1 MPTQGSHAGTGAT
14 RQARADVQLV
24 SMDFREV
31 LAGMWQRRLSI
42 VLCGLLAGAVAYGVA
57 AISTA
62 KYTIGAQVLVDNF
75 ETPFTRAQPNETA
88 ADRRQVDPA
97 DVQSQVEVLRSRDIA
112 KQVVEEL
119 RLVEQPEFN
128 PSPDEMSALKLVL
141 VALGFSSDPR
151 RQTPQQRAL
160 AAYYNKVK
168 VYQIPLSKVI
178 VIEASSRD
186 PRMAAALV
194 NTTAETYVRATREL
208 QSEST
213 GRARTWLSEQI
224 EDLRKKVVESEG
236 AVEEFRAR
244 AGLLKGQNASTLNT
258 QELSELSSQIVIA
271 QTQRSEAQTK
281 ARAIRDLLSRTGTVD
296 TSIDVLNSALIQ
308 RLREQQ
314 IALKRTLAQLST
326 VYLDSHPRIIGV
338 NSELVDLDRQ
348 LRSEA
353 LKVVHSL
360 EQEAKVAATREG
372 ALRAGLA
379 ELKSRA
385 SGDNQDEVRL
395 RALEREATANRTLLE
410 TFLGRFSDAST
421 RQQLDAQPGMARV
434 IARADPPSQPSFPKV
449 GPMVLIGL
457 AGGLTLGLGFA
468 FLAEVM
474 GAASRVFEPAMRA
487 NAPPGAEMHVSSSRE
502 TPGLALPKTAPASAG
517 PRLSGFDAAANPGG
531 AGQPRD
537 AATSALRSVASW
549 LVSQRQTLGI
559 NRYALVSLGGT
570 DALAAGAAVALAR
583 GVAGQG
589 IKVIIIDASIAD
601 RPLARLFD
609 LGKARGLV
617 DLLAGQATFSDVI
630 VRDWHS
636 GAHVL
641 PAGLG
646 DGAAPALIAGERMA
660 MVLDALDHA
669 YDVVLVHVGT
679 VAQPEPASRGLI
691 ARCPGALLFA
701 PAARSRDAAAI
712 LAHLQRLGARATRII
727 KVEAGAPRSGE
738 PMSAPLAAN
747 G

>member
-1 MPTQGSHAGTGAT
+1 M
-14 RQARADVQLV
+14 QLV

-31 LAGMWQRRLSI
+31 LAGMWRRRLSI

-128 PSPDEMSALKLVL
+128 PSPDEMGPLKLVL

-178 VIEASSRD
+178 VIEASSGD

-296 TSIDVLNSALIQ
+296 TSIDVLNSVLIQ

-353 LKVVHSL
+353 LKVVQSL

-372 ALRAGLA
+372 ALRASLA

-474 GAASRVFEPAMRA
+474 GAASRVFEPAMRG
-487 NAPPGAEMHVSSSRE
+487 NALPGAEV
-502 TPGLALPKTAPASAG
+502 PGLAPPHHEIPGLAMPKTAPAQHSV
-517 PRLSGFDAAANPGG
+517 FDAAANPGG

-570 DALAAGAAVALAR
+570 DALAASAAVALAR

-609 LGKARGLV
+609 LGKVRGLV

-630 VRDWHS
+630 VRDKHS

-669 YDVVLVHVGT
+669 YDLVLVHVGT

-712 LAHLQRLGARATRII
+712 LAHLQHLGARATRII